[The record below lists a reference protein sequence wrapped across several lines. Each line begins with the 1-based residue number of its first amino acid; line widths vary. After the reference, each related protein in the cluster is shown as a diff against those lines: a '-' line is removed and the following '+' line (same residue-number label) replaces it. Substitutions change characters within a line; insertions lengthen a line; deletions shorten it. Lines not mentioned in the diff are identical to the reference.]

1 MMQFYEK
8 KSSKNDLISTFV
20 YYCQRKQILFFKI
33 ISQIEMSSTAVN
45 VHQNGAIDNNKDEL
59 EFDFKEHYSR
69 EKTLE
74 LRDIYI
80 P

>member
-1 MMQFYEK
+1 
-8 KSSKNDLISTFV
+8 
-20 YYCQRKQILFFKI
+20 
-33 ISQIEMSSTAVN
+33 MSSTAVN